1 MWFQLYIPGISN
13 ERVSAISDVLETLG
27 AVSVSLLDAK
37 DAPVL
42 EPAPGATPLW
52 PEVDVQALFTTEQDA
67 LRASLGLKVHFPDLD
82 GTLSTLQD
90 KAWERVWMDTF
101 KPMRFGQ
108 RLWICPSWAPVP
120 DADAVNLMLDPGL
133 AFGTGS
139 HPTTAL
145 CLTWLDGARLSGKT
159 VIDYGCGSGILA
171 LAALKLDAE
180 RVFAVDIDPQAL
192 TAATANAAGNDL
204 LHDNRLLVSFPEDL
218 SSPADILLA
227 NILLGPLQSLKT
239 RFCELLEPDGL
250 LVVSGILREQAD
262 SLVAEYKDT
271 FTLETSN
278 TQEDWALLVFRKLKA
293 R

>member
-1 MWFQLYIPGISN
+1 MWFQLYIPGISS
-13 ERVSAISDVLETLG
+13 ERVSAISDVLETFG

-52 PEVDVQALFTTEQDA
+52 PEVDVQALFTTEEDA

-82 GTLSTLQD
+82 STLDTLED

-101 KPMRFGQ
+101 KPMRFGK

-120 DADAVNLMLDPGL
+120 EADAVNLMLDPGL

-145 CLTWLDGARLSGKT
+145 CLTWLDGASVSGKT

-171 LAALKLDAE
+171 LAALKLDAAH
-180 RVFAVDIDPQAL
+180 VFAVDIDPQAL
-192 TAATANAAGNDL
+192 TATKDNAAGNG
-204 LHDNRLLVSFPEDL
+204 LHDDRLLVSFPEDL
-218 SSPADILLA
+218 STPADILLA
-227 NILLGPLQSLKT
+227 NILLSPLQSLKT
-239 RFCELLEPDGL
+239 RFCELLKPDGR
-250 LVVSGILREQAD
+250 LVVSGILQEQTD
-262 SLVAEYKDT
+262 TLVAEYRDT
-271 FTLETSN
+271 FALETSN
-278 TQEDWALLVFRKLKA
+278 TQEDWALLVFRKLNS
-293 R
+293 